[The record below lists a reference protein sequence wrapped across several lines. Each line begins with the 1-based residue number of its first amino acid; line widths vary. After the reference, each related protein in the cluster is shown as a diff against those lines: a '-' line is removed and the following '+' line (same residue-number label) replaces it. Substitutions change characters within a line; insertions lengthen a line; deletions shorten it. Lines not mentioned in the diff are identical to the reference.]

1 MGRTLSILGILL
13 TLGYL
18 AGLFFLF
25 GDRLAEVE
33 KLTLNEIGDLL
44 AGVFGPVAILWL
56 ILGFFQQGIEL
67 RQNTKAL
74 ELQAK
79 ELQNSVEQ
87 QRELVEVTR
96 KQFEISQES
105 ISYERQRESEAIRP
119 KFVFGN
125 VNAEM
130 HGASVRY
137 RASIRNMGGTAT
149 HLSFIFDPAVDSSMG
164 ELTSWDSD
172 DIKQLTWAYKTPLAD
187 SAINLTI
194 NYTDK
199 SGIHAHQKFDFI
211 PDEKSL
217 RKIPKIVQAYL
228 SH

>member
-1 MGRTLSILGILL
+1 MGRTLSMLGILL
-13 TLGYL
+13 SLAYV

-25 GDRLAEVE
+25 GDRLAEVQ

-67 RQNTKAL
+67 RQNTRAL

-87 QRELVEVTR
+87 QRDLVEVTR

-119 KFVFGN
+119 RFIFGN
-125 VNAEM
+125 VSTEM
-130 HGASVRY
+130 LGPSVQY

-149 HLSFIFDPAVDSSMG
+149 HLNFIFNPEVNSSIG
-164 ELTSWDSD
+164 ELVSWDSD
-172 DIKQLTWAYKTPLAD
+172 DIRQLTWTYKTPLAT
-187 SAINLTI
+187 AVINLTI
-194 NYTDK
+194 NYIDK
-199 SGIHAHQKFDFI
+199 SGAHGYQKFEFT
-211 PDEKSL
+211 PDENSL
-217 RKIPKIVQAYL
+217 RKIPKIVQSYF
-228 SH
+228 SN